1 MSTKVT
7 EWVLKFRENV
17 NPQMERVRKTFE
29 TGYDRMKKMERG
41 FSDTRK
47 ELGRFDNSIDGLN
60 KKLDELTRKR
70 RITVDTTEFA
80 RLGKEIEGVN
90 RQLTHMDNYGKR
102 GRAFSR
108 SNLTQAINQSSLLG
122 GVLPLATNP
131 YVMGGAA
138 LAAVGKFSYTAGMT
152 RFGYNQ
158 DFAKINATAQ
168 LSPQEL
174 AYLRRDVMEMGRG
187 SATDI
192 KTVPGAFERI
202 LSATNNVELS
212 KRILSAS
219 LKGSQAGFADVTD
232 VASSTVGIMNAV
244 GANKTNANEVLDV
257 LFASKRL
264 GVGEFK
270 DFANYM
276 PSVITQ
282 GTALGY
288 NYKDVAGSF
297 SYLTTKGYSADRTN
311 MLLSNA
317 FTALAKPEV
326 LGDLKKYGVKTYD
339 KDKNRLPLFEIFDQ
353 LQGKMAGKTQQ
364 QRDVMMADII
374 KDAQAREAFNAL
386 VKDTKTLGD
395 MMQQTSKSTGE
406 MQKALDKTA
415 NEMNELTKLSN
426 NWEAFKDN
434 LGKAV
439 APALVQL
446 FQSMNRGLEGMMQH
460 RDYVGMTPDEK
471 IAFRAKEY
479 MYDLR
484 TGRSED
490 MFGQIDGNKAG
501 LQIEMRG
508 KGIAESEIEKQ
519 LKYYESLATSKVNS
533 QAAFNLKY
541 GIAPTSTNNTNATPA
556 PVSGAAASLSNTMQ
570 NISGGGNIKNF
581 TVSIGT
587 MKTADTI
594 EVAGTNR
601 EDLGKAEQDFL
612 DMMMRVV
619 QGVELAAGGA
629 Q

>member
-7 EWVLKFRENV
+7 EWVLKFRENA
-17 NPQMERVRKTFE
+17 NPQMERLRKTFE

-47 ELGRFDNSIDGLN
+47 ELGRFDNSLDGLN

-90 RQLTHMDNYGKR
+90 RQLAHMDNYGKR
-102 GRAFSR
+102 GGAFSR
-108 SNLTQAINQSSLLG
+108 SNLAQAINQSPVFG
-122 GVLPLATNP
+122 GMMPLVTNP

-138 LAAVGKFSYTAGMT
+138 LAAGGKFAYTAGMT

-264 GVGEFK
+264 GVGEFT

-339 KDKNRLPLFEIFDQ
+339 KDKNRLPLFEIFEQ
-353 LQGKMAGKTQQ
+353 LQGKMGGKTQQ
-364 QRDVMMADII
+364 QRDAMMADII

-395 MMQQTSKSTGE
+395 MMHQTSKSTGE

-426 NWEAFKDN
+426 NWESFKDN

-439 APALVQL
+439 APALVGVISNL
-446 FQSMNRGLEGMMQH
+446 NHLLERGNRESILSE
-460 RDYVGMTPDEK
+460 MTPEDRIKELR
-471 IAFRAKEY
+471 RAALSDYRSPSKTGQNITRLVQEY
-479 MYDLR
+479 GFQGLSYEEMKPLLSELDMQANLKVRKGHKADHMYKYGL
-484 TGRSED
+484 TNSP
-490 MFGQIDGNKAG
+490 FGNLATT
-501 LQIEMRG
+501 
-508 KGIAESEIEKQ
+508 GIAAATDANP
-519 LKYYESLATSKVNS
+519 SLNS
-533 QAAFNLKY
+533 TLD
-541 GIAPTSTNNTNATPA
+541 
-556 PVSGAAASLSNTMQ
+556 
-570 NISGGGNIKNF
+570 NITGGGGVKNF
-581 TVSIGT
+581 TVNIGT

-594 EVAGTNR
+594 KVAGTQQ